1 MAYLGRQAWYLGV
14 EQSEANGVN
23 NNLKCQSPVSGE
35 IGKLTCEETGA
46 GRGREIEKRANVDGV
61 TMTQR
66 HCVQTH

>member
-35 IGKLTCEETGA
+35 ISKLTGEETGA
-46 GRGREIEKRANVDGV
+46 GRGREIE
-61 TMTQR
+61 M
-66 HCVQTH
+66 